1 VTVADDISERLAT
14 AERLRE
20 RARQLRADGYG
31 VLAGHLRD
39 QAGALAAEA
48 WADAGYGY

>member
-1 VTVADDISERLAT
+1 MADTIAERLAM
-14 AERLRE
+14 ADRLRE

-48 WADAGYGY
+48 WEDAGYGY